1 MSKVYASELMERLGE
16 AALDILGTGASLKGG
31 PRSAVLEG
39 DFEFGLRD
47 SLLYAIGGGTNEIQR
62 NIIALRGLGM
72 PR

>member
-1 MSKVYASELMERLGE
+1 MPAKMSRQPRIEL
-16 AALDILGTGASLKGG
+16 
-31 PRSAVLEG
+31 VLEG

-72 PR
+72 PP